1 MKVILKSSTTN
12 IFPIFGK
19 GKKKK
24 NDPILTKKKRI
35 SPTHKT
41 DNQVVYVNLGK
52 DDGAQ
57 MYVDI
62 KMTPLVT
69 LNAKGI
75 RVLVDYL
82 KKKSINLRAKEGEGA
97 HNPFLYN

>member
-1 MKVILKSSTTN
+1 
-12 IFPIFGK
+12 
-19 GKKKK
+19 
-24 NDPILTKKKRI
+24 
-35 SPTHKT
+35 
-41 DNQVVYVNLGK
+41 
-52 DDGAQ
+52 